1 MHQLSRFVAMAVV
14 AVGAMAAVACDD
26 DDDDDTG
33 PSGPSTTTFT
43 VLIENVSTNGTLSV
57 TRLSG
62 VVPLSPGVY
71 ALYSGLNPIFTI
83 GDDSGHASESL
94 ERLAEDGDNSLEAA
108 RLAGLSFVESGTFD
122 APGGPDNTPLIHP
135 GESATFT
142 ITAAPGDRLQIA
154 TMFAQSN
161 DWFFAFGGAGLD
173 MFTGG
178 TTPVSGDVTS
188 QIVLLDA
195 GTEADEPPGAGADQ
209 ATAQAAPNTGAT
221 DPDSTVR
228 IVSSD
233 STLASPPPPVSSVI
247 RVTITPGG

>member
-1 MHQLSRFVAMAVV
+1 MHQLSRFAAMAVA
-14 AVGAMAAVACDD
+14 AVGAMGAIACD

-33 PSGPSTTTFT
+33 PAGPTTTTFT
-43 VLIENVSTNGTLSV
+43 VLIENVSTNGTLAV
-57 TRLSG
+57 TRLNG

-71 ALYSGLNPIFTI
+71 AVYNGLNPIFTI
-83 GDDSGHASESL
+83 GDDSARASESL

-108 RLAGLSFVESGTFD
+108 RLAGLTFVESGTFD

-173 MFTGG
+173 LFTGG
-178 TTPVSGDVTS
+178 TPVSGDVTGS
-188 QIVLLDA
+188 MILLDA
-195 GTEADEPPGAGADQ
+195 GTEADEPPGEGADQ
-209 ATAQAAPNTGAT
+209 APAQAAPNTGAA
-221 DPDSTVR
+221 DPDSTIR

-233 STLASPPPPVSSVI
+233 TTLAAPPPPVASVI
-247 RVTITPGG
+247 RVTITPGS